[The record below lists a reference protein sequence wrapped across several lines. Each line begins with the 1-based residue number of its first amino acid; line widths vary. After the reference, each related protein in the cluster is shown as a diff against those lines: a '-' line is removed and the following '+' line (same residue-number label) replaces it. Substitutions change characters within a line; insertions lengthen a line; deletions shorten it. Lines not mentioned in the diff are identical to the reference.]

1 MITIMITN
9 DRQTIAR
16 ILKEV
21 HDTAIEFSAKEEDV
35 VLVDVKRMEEDYDDA
50 CRPTMRRLFSLV
62 AGARDSIMI
71 ADDHGRRQRA
81 LQEEQRNEC
90 MRQMDSVAYSI
101 SPTEEKVAAFCSAL
115 RVLQKHARSLS
126 VFLLNAKL
134 HRMGHVVEEHGIVY
148 EGAALQVFCNILH
161 SVMYAGLT
169 HEKHRKR
176 SKLVSPTWRAPRNG
190 CSAQWTDSL
199 RATAATEGYCKT
211 FPMAMRFSS
220 TK

>member
-1 MITIMITN
+1 MHMITIMITN

-148 EGAALQVFCNILH
+148 EGAALQVFFSMDFAPFVQCLHRVRRSSVAGILQ
-161 SVMYAGLT
+161 YGLCT
-169 HEKHRKR
+169 FCT
-176 SKLVSPTWRAPRNG
+176 VSASCTKEPR
-190 CSAQWTDSL
+190 CRYFSA
-199 RATAATEGYCKT
+199 
-211 FPMAMRFSS
+211 
-220 TK
+220 